1 MPLVDIYPEP
11 FTPPSAVY
19 RWPFIIDII
28 PSDMLSARRT
38 NWLARVK
45 VDGVEKQIT
54 QAVVD
59 ENESNVGQELT
70 IDLAKVSDR
79 SAFTSDSVTDFGI
92 GKQIA
97 GAWDE
102 ATFLT
107 LLDDATTQNK
117 NYTIAGQG
125 AHTANDRASVVLSSA
140 ENDKLNKTS
149 EEGLILYD
157 PNRTSISDTD
167 INPVQGFTTE
177 LVPIAGMKLEN
188 VLQELLVD
196 RCGFTDYYTDLPEY
210 DYPIQR
216 IDVPMG
222 TRFWDALGPHIGMF
236 YPATRIISD
245 VIHITDTTIEQ
256 PADYPAPYEVTLAVA
271 KDQLNL
277 TQEVQK
283 LDGLFVHVKSI
294 ENNYDFTDFDFQYP
308 SEVNDTSETA
318 FSRIFVRFWKIVDRI
333 LGRIQLVRTEL
344 NIEDSV
350 TTRDSVTTETSS
362 TVNQFGPDGLIHFTR
377 SRGHLLM
384 PDLPDA
390 TESLRDTFED
400 RTQFSF
406 QVHPFRRNQKYI
418 SRRETRSAGLITLD
432 ADNPNIFGDPARQE
446 ARIADRS
453 NNFVEGQTY
462 EYGRTQTR
470 VEKAEPLKDGTVR
483 VTTNITDEVRG
494 RKTVLDPQIRAG
506 EIGIAGSASTSEIIP
521 VFAEEN
527 TTRSTQRMDDLNI
540 NELPLKYGYP
550 LARRILINR
559 QTVNQ
564 NVTLP
569 VIGYDPYLQKGALI
583 APKDR
588 AGASLGNYIITGRR
602 ITCTRQGLIMDLS
615 ARQVATQATVTIQ
628 SAPQSSQYGLLES
641 TNQIFPRLLEC
652 DSTTYLSLD
661 PATVADLSIEAK
673 ESTQGAYTN
682 LEAGIL
688 DLSAFSGIRTIQVRV
703 TAGAIAGTQP
713 VRRTFDVITNAVT
726 KSIEALTE
734 EGETLFEESEPVYD
748 YVT

>member
-19 RWPFIIDII
+19 RWPFIIDIL

-70 IDLAKVSDR
+70 IDLAKVADR
-79 SAFTSDSVTDFGI
+79 SAFTSNSVADFGI

-125 AHTANDRASVVLSSA
+125 AHTANDRVSIALSSA

-216 IDVPMG
+216 IDIPMG
-222 TRFWDALGPHIGMF
+222 TRFWDALGPHIAMF

-277 TQEVQK
+277 SQEVQK

-362 TVNQFGPDGLIHFTR
+362 TVNQFIGGLIAFTR
-377 SRGHLLM
+377 TLGHVLM
-384 PDLPDA
+384 PDLPGGGA
-390 TESLRDTFED
+390 STLRTAYED
-400 RTQFSF
+400 RTSITHQT
-406 QVHPFRRNQKYI
+406 HPFKRLLQFIARRD
-418 SRRETRSAGLITLD
+418 RRSWGLIAEDT
-432 ADNPNIFGDPARQE
+432 DNPNVLGEPARLA

-453 NNFVEGQTY
+453 SWMAVGQTY
-462 EYGRTQTR
+462 DYGRTETQ
-470 VEKAEPLKDGTVR
+470 VETAEPLKDGTVR
-483 VTTNITDEVRG
+483 VITKITDEVKG
-494 RKTVLDPQIRAG
+494 RKTVLDAQIRAG

-527 TTRSTQRMDDLNI
+527 TTRSTQRMDSLNI

-564 NVTLP
+564 NVNFP

-588 AGASLGNYIITGRR
+588 AGVSLGNYIITGRR

-661 PATVADLSIEAK
+661 PAAVADLSIEAK

-688 DLSAFSGIRTIQVRV
+688 DLSSFSGIRTIQVRV

-726 KSIEALTE
+726 RPIEALTE
-734 EGETLFEESEPVYD
+734 EGETVFEEGEPVYD
-748 YVT
+748 YAT